1 MSEKKT
7 AVILAGGLGTRL
19 RPYTITMPKPLVP
32 IGDKAIL
39 ELIIIQLAKC
49 GFERIILT
57 VNHQAEMIR
66 EYFGDGSKWGIRVEY
81 SLEDKPLGTM
91 GPLKLLKDLP
101 DNFLIMNGDVLS
113 DIDFSAFLDKHIK
126 SGRMFTISSYKRVN
140 KIDYGVL
147 HTDNGRLIG
156 FEEKPELNYSV
167 SMGIYAASKEVLDC
181 IPDNQFYGLDSL
193 LIENLQEKNIGT
205 IEHDGYWMDIGR
217 PEDYLQACDDV
228 EKGVIK
234 I

>member
-1 MSEKKT
+1 MLDKRT

-39 ELIIIQLAKC
+39 EIIIIQLAKW
-49 GFERIILT
+49 GFERVILT

-66 EYFGDGSKWGIRVEY
+66 EYFGDGSKWGITVEY

-101 DNFLIMNGDVLS
+101 ENFLIMNGDVLS
-113 DIDFSAFLDKHIK
+113 DIDYAAFFDKHVK
-126 SGRMFTISSYKRVN
+126 SGRMFTISSFKRVN

-147 HTDNGRLIG
+147 HTDQGRLVG
-156 FEEKPELNYSV
+156 FEEKPEMEYSV
-167 SMGIYAASKEVLDC
+167 SMGIYAASKEVLEC

-193 LIENLQEKNIGT
+193 LIENLKEKDIGT

-228 EKGVIK
+228 ENGVIK

>member
-1 MSEKKT
+1 MTENKT

-39 ELIIIQLAKC
+39 ELIIIQLSKS
-49 GFERIILT
+49 GFERVILT

-66 EYFGDGSKWGIRVEY
+66 EYFGDGSKWGINVEY

-91 GPLKLLKDLP
+91 GPLKLLKNLP

-113 DIDFSAFLDKHIK
+113 DLDFSAFLDKHIE

-147 HTDNGRLIG
+147 HTQDGRLVG
-156 FEEKPELNYSV
+156 FEEKPEMEYSV
-167 SMGIYAASKEVLDC
+167 SMGVYAASKSVLEC
-181 IPDNQFYGLDSL
+181 IPENEFYGLDSL
-193 LIENLQEKNIGT
+193 LIDNLKEKEIGT
-205 IEHDGYWMDIGR
+205 IEHNGYWMDIGR
-217 PEDYLQACDDV
+217 PEDYLQACEDV
-228 EKGVIK
+228 KNGVIK

>member
-1 MSEKKT
+1 MLDKRT

-39 ELIIIQLAKC
+39 EIIIIQLAKC
-49 GFERIILT
+49 GFERVILT

-66 EYFGDGSKWGIRVEY
+66 EYFGDGSKWGITVEY

-101 DNFLIMNGDVLS
+101 ENFLIMNGDVLS
-113 DIDFSAFLDKHIK
+113 DIDYAAFFDKHVK
-126 SGRMFTISSYKRVN
+126 SGRMFTISSFKRVN

-147 HTDNGRLIG
+147 HTDQGRLVG
-156 FEEKPELNYSV
+156 FEEKPEMEYRV
-167 SMGIYAASKEVLDC
+167 SMGIYAASKEVLEC

-193 LIENLQEKNIGT
+193 LIENLKEKDIGT

-228 EKGVIK
+228 ENGVIK